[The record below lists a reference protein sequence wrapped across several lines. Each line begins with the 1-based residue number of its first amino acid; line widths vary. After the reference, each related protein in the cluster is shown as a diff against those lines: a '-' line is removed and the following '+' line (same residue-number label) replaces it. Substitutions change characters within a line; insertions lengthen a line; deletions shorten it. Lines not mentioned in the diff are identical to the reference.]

1 MWILAGAVDHLTAP
15 AFYAR
20 RLNRE
25 RIFSDFLTKVGKE
38 TIRRLMETLGIFEIV
53 MVSIR

>member
-15 AFYAR
+15 AFYGR

-25 RIFSDFLTKVGKE
+25 RIFSDFLTKVEKE
-38 TIRRLMETLGIFEIV
+38 TIRRLIESLTVPVFL
-53 MVSIR
+53 MVLVR